1 MWWCNDDDDHD
12 DSNKDNELN
21 ELFDKN
27 QINIDTERIYA
38 SKSAWKTHNEV
49 RALLSEISDYL
60 SCLSAKPNNPFIKCE
75 NASILSAVNFTPVVC
90 VEIIS
95 WWANE
100 TLGCKCSNQWLP
112 IWQAQI

>member
-1 MWWCNDDDDHD
+1 MWWCNDDDDDHD

-21 ELFDKN
+21 EMFDKN
-27 QINIDTERIYA
+27 QINIDTEQIYA

-75 NASILSAVNFTPVVC
+75 NASILSIALLLMCVNV
-90 VEIIS
+90 
-95 WWANE
+95 
-100 TLGCKCSNQWLP
+100 
-112 IWQAQI
+112 